1 MKAGKMTHFLRIL
14 KPSPSKRI
22 ISFLLHASYVLLI
35 SGCVTYPPSYSS
47 LTPITGGPLFEY
59 PVFNDEPTGIA
70 VSKEGR
76 IFVTFPRWLENPR
89 YSVAEVHSD
98 GSLSPY
104 PDEEWNRWTADD
116 GRDPGNHF
124 ICAQSVYVD
133 GKDFLWILDPA
144 NPFSGGVVPG
154 GAKLVKVNLSAN
166 EVAQVVLFDG
176 SAVTEKSY
184 LADVCVDESDNVA
197 YISDSG
203 AGAILVVDLSSGSTR
218 RVLAGHPSTLAEEG
232 VVPVI
237 DGRELRYESGK
248 APRVNVDGLAL
259 DPDRKFLYYHALTA
273 RTLYRIN
280 TAYLKDPL
288 LSDAELGKHVE
299 RLEDTGPVNGMLMD
313 RGYNLYLTAPE
324 ENAVKRYRVYD
335 GSMLTIAQGDQ
346 IQWPHSLGIGPDDN
360 IYFTAS
366 QINRLPCFNNGI
378 DERTRQFKYFK
389 TRPGRFNG
397 TKKAVSH
404 GDTETQRLKN

>member
-1 MKAGKMTHFLRIL
+1 
-14 KPSPSKRI
+14 
-22 ISFLLHASYVLLI
+22 LLLSCSLVLLVA
-35 SGCVTYPPSYSS
+35 GCATNPPGYSKS
-47 LTPITGGPLFEY
+47 APITGGPLFEY
-59 PVFNDEPTGIA
+59 TVSDDQVTGIA
-70 VSKEGR
+70 VSKQGR
-76 IFVTFPRWLENPR
+76 IFLTFPRWLENPR
-89 YSVAEVHSD
+89 WSLAEVHAD

-104 PDEEWNRWTADD
+104 PDNEWNRWTANDR
-116 GRDPGNHF
+116 GEPGKHF
-124 ICAQSVYVD
+124 ISAQSVYVD

-144 NPFSGGVVPG
+144 NPFSGKVVPR

-203 AGAILVVDLSSGSTR
+203 AGAILVVDLTRGSTR
-218 RVLAGHPSTLAEEG
+218 RVLAGHPSTMAEEG

-237 DGRELRYESGK
+237 DGRELRYENGK
-248 APRVNVDGLAL
+248 APRVDVDGLAL

-280 TAYLKDPL
+280 TGYLKDPL

-299 RLEDTGPVNGMLMD
+299 RLKDTGPVNDMLMD

-335 GSMLTIAQGDQ
+335 GSMITIARDDK
-346 IQWPHSLGIGPDDN
+346 IQWPHSLGIDPNDN

-366 QINRLPCFNNGI
+366 QINRLPCFNKGI
-378 DERTRQFKYFK
+378 DERVRPFKYFK
-389 TRPGRFNG
+389 IWLAPFN
-397 TKKAVSH
+397 
-404 GDTETQRLKN
+404 